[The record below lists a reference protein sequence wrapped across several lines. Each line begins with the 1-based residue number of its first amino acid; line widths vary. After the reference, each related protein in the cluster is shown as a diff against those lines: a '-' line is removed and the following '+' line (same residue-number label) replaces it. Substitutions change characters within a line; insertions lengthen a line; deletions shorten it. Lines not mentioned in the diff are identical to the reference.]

1 MTKGTT
7 SQGPRHLK
15 AHTFCRRCGRRAYHR
30 QKKICGA
37 CGFPITTMRRYDG
50 VYGKVRA
57 RKGQGTG
64 RMKYLKDIPRK
75 FRNHFRCE
83 NIYQKALPQKEEGKK
98 EQNKDED
105 NKKIQY
111 AKIPRRK
118 LH

>member
-15 AHTFCRRCGRRAYHR
+15 AHTFCRRCGRRAFHR

-37 CGFPITTMRRYDG
+37 CGFPRTTMRRYDG
-50 VYGKVRA
+50 VYGKVRG

-75 FRNHFRCE
+75 FKNHFRCE
-83 NIYQKALPQKEEGKK
+83 NVYKKALPEKPEKKENEEGK
-98 EQNKDED
+98 
-105 NKKIQY
+105 IHY

>member
-15 AHTFCRRCGRRAYHR
+15 AHTFCRRCGRRAFHR

-37 CGFPITTMRRYDG
+37 CGFPRTTMRRYDG

-83 NIYQKALPQKEEGKK
+83 NVYKKALPPAPEKEE
-98 EQNKDED
+98 KDKD
-105 NKKIQY
+105 KIKY
-111 AKIPRRK
+111 AVIPRRK

>member
-15 AHTFCRRCGRRAYHR
+15 AHTFCRRCGRRAFHR
-30 QKKICGA
+30 QKKVCGA
-37 CGFPITTMRRYDG
+37 CGFPRTTMRRQDG
-50 VYGKVRA
+50 VYHKVRG

-64 RMKYLKDIPRK
+64 RMKYLKDVPRK

-83 NIYQKALPQKEEGKK
+83 NVYKKALPEKEKKEGKDAK
-98 EQNKDED
+98 EGVN
-105 NKKIQY
+105 Y